1 MSGLSS
7 LSAIAGLSGL
17 NERDSYY
24 QYLINNNSTSTM
36 LNALSGDSSDSDSS
50 SSLSGITNLLGQ
62 ASSLTGTD
70 SSSLSGLSSLLGS
83 STSDGDISS
92 LGTISSF
99 SQILKTYLT
108 AEQTE
113 AANMANTMSEALK
126 EADANGE
133 DKSLATY
140 KTVQELYDYFTSKA
154 SAEGKSDIASA
165 ADSTGTK
172 SSSVSNTDSST
183 SEQSLASAGQ
193 VSAAEF
199 DFDGFESDVD
209 SSIESA
215 MASTGITM

>member
-1 MSGLSS
+1 MSDLSS

-36 LNALSGDSSDSDSS
+36 VNALSGDLDESNGSN
-50 SSLSGITNLLGQ
+50 LSGITNLLGQ
-62 ASSLTGTD
+62 ASSLTGNA

-92 LGTISSF
+92 LSTISSF

-113 AANMANTMSEALK
+113 AAKMANTMSEALK

-133 DKSLATY
+133 DKSLTTY

-154 SAEGKSDIASA
+154 SAEGKSNIASA

-172 SSSVSNTDSST
+172 SSSVSDTDSST

-193 VSAAEF
+193 ASAAEF

-209 SSIESA
+209 SSIESV
-215 MASTGITM
+215 MASTGIIM

>member
-7 LSAIAGLSGL
+7 LSAIASLSGL

-62 ASSLTGTD
+62 ASSLTGNA

-133 DKSLATY
+133 DKSLTTY

-183 SEQSLASAGQ
+183 SEQSLASVGQ